1 MIAEI
6 QPHIEEIKK
15 LCRKYHFSKLWVF
28 GSVLTSEFRTD
39 SDIDILYELDHSMLP
54 GLTSINYFFA
64 FKDQAEKLLRHP
76 VDLVWYPGLRNPY
89 FKEEVD
95 ETKILIYDA
104 EAEKV
109 SV

>member
-1 MIAEI
+1 MIAVI
-6 QPHIEEIKK
+6 HPNIDRIKQ

-28 GSVLTSEFRTD
+28 GSVLTPEFRPD
-39 SDIDILYELDHSMLP
+39 SDIDMLYELDHSQLS
-54 GLTSINYFFA
+54 GLTSINFFFA
-64 FKDQAEKLLRHP
+64 FKDQVEEILGHP
-76 VDLVWYPGLRNPY
+76 IDLVWYPGLRNPY